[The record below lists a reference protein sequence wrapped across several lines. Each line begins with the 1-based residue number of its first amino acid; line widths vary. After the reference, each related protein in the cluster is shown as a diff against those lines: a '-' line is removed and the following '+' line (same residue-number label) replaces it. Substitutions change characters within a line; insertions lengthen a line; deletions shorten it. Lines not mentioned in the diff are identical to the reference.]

1 MSAPTGSSWKRSCRS
16 SAIVVKSDAL
26 IALEGAVGTGD
37 GAIACSAP
45 AAPTWRA
52 RDGETRAVGG
62 WGFMV
67 GDQGSGAR
75 IGRDLLEETLLAY
88 DGIREASDLTR
99 AVLAVF
105 RNEPR
110 DVVEF
115 TTTAKPGD
123 FGGFAPMVFEHAA
136 KGDAVAEKI
145 LDSAPSASSRRRCSV
160 LDLRPGD
167 PLCLLGGLAELYA
180 PRLLG
185 ALPRA
190 AASAAAGR
198 AGRRRA
204 DGGAPVRD
212 RRRQRPMAEAAEDI
226 FAALKASAGNGA
238 PLYLQLKKS
247 IEDAVRRGVIGPG
260 DALPSERDIA
270 VKADMSRVTVR
281 KAVQDLVRGGIL
293 VQRHGSGTF
302 VAPRVERVEQSLS
315 LLTSFTEDMARRGMA
330 VRSEWLDRGIY
341 PPSPEEMMVL
351 GLSSKEMVA
360 RVSRLRI
367 ANDTPLA
374 IERASLSSSVLPD
387 PEAVGASLYAALEKT
402 GNRPVR
408 AMQRISAANLG
419 EADARLLAI
428 PAGSAGLNI
437 ERISYLATGKVI
449 EFTRSIYRGDTYD
462 FVAELRL
469 TRSERSRGRHELRPI
484 CGARSPKSPRRRA
497 RLLDQAG
504 GALAEAGAEIRSAR
518 SALPRPRW
526 RAARRTMPRPS

>member
-1 MSAPTGSSWKRSCRS
+1 M
-16 SAIVVKSDAL
+16 VKSDAL

-37 GAIACSAP
+37 GAIVVLGTGSAYM
-45 AAPTWRA
+45 AR

-62 WGFMV
+62 WGFLV

-75 IGRDLLEETLLAY
+75 LGRDLLEETLLGY
-88 DGIREASDLTR
+88 DGIGEASDLTR

-145 LDSAPSASSRRRCSV
+145 LQARGPLHRGVAAGARSQARRSALPARRACRTLCAALVRTASARCCVRRCRMRWAAPCRSRCACSRRR
-160 LDLRPGD
+160 
-167 PLCLLGGLAELYA
+167 
-180 PRLLG
+180 
-185 ALPRA
+185 
-190 AASAAAGR
+190 
-198 AGRRRA
+198 RR
-204 DGGAPVRD
+204 
-212 RRRQRPMAEAAEDI
+212 RPMAEAAEDI

-270 VKADMSRVTVR
+270 VKADVSRVTVR

-315 LLTSFTEDMARRGMA
+315 LLTSFTEDMARRGMV
-330 VRSEWLDRGIY
+330 VRSEWLDRGVY

-374 IERASLSSSVLPD
+374 IERASLSSSVLPE

-469 TRSERSRGRHELRPI
+469 TGPAEQRSHRDG
-484 CGARSPKSPRRRA
+484 
-497 RLLDQAG
+497 
-504 GALAEAGAEIRSAR
+504 
-518 SALPRPRW
+518 
-526 RAARRTMPRPS
+526 